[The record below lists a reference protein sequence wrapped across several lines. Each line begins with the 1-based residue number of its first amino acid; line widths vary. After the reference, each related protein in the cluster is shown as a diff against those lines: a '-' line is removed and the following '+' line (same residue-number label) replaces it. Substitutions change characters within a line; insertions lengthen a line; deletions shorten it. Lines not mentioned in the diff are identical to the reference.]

1 MSEATLTKLA
11 RPLIV
16 LATLIWGSTFFILK
30 DTLDEVNLLFLL
42 AFRFTFAALL
52 LALIFCRKW
61 RHVDRSYW
69 LRGGAMGV
77 ILFAAYTVQN
87 FGLMDTTPGK
97 NAFFTAVYC
106 VIVPFLYWAVDRLRP
121 DRFNLLA
128 ALLCIAG
135 IGFVS
140 WDGGFSLRGG
150 DFLTLI
156 SGFLYACHIVA
167 VSKFSKGRDIV
178 LLTIIQFGATA
189 VCCWVG
195 TFLTQGIPAQ
205 GLSMQAWG
213 VLLYLAIAATALAL
227 LLQNVGQKYTSP
239 SSAAVLLALEAP
251 FGVAFSVLFAG
262 ESPTP
267 QMYLGF
273 FLIFLAVVCSETK
286 FQFLPLAKARRS
298 AEQPL

>member
-1 MSEATLTKLA
+1 MSEAMLSKLA
-11 RPLIV
+11 RPFIV
-16 LATLIWGSTFFILK
+16 LATIISGSTFFILK
-30 DTLDEVNLLFLL
+30 DALDEVNLMFLL

-52 LALIFCRKW
+52 LALVFWKRWKQ
-61 RHVDRSYW
+61 VDRSYW
-69 LRGGAMGV
+69 LRGGIMGLF
-77 ILFAAYTVQN
+77 LFAAYTVQN

-128 ALLCIAG
+128 AILCIAG
-135 IGFVS
+135 IGLVS
-140 WDGGFSLRGG
+140 WDGGFSLSWG
-150 DFLTLI
+150 DVLTLMG
-156 SGFLYACHIVA
+156 GFLYACHIVA
-167 VSKFSKGRDIV
+167 VSKFSRDII
-178 LLTIIQFGATA
+178 LLTIIQFGTTA
-189 VCCWVG
+189 LCCWAG
-195 TFLTQGIPAQ
+195 TVVTQGIPTQ
-205 GLSMQAWG
+205 GLSAQAWG

-227 LLQNVGQKYTSP
+227 LLQNVGQKYTTP

-262 ESPTP
+262 EAPTP

-286 FQFLPLAKARRS
+286 FQFLPLGNPRTT
-298 AEQPL
+298 PLNS